1 MKHIQSQITDT
12 MGVLLSPAAE
22 PHPLGRGYGQD
33 SSGPQRLPRSW
44 ILFWLCQAFAAG
56 SLARPRRPLASRGFT
71 EGFKKEE
78 SARASEAQ
86 VLLGRPLE
94 SHRVATLQLLQ
105 DLAFSRSVPQ
115 HFPCSPWCDRHTAI
129 DK

>member
-56 SLARPRRPLASRGFT
+56 WLARPPETFGIQGIHGRFQEGRECQGFRGTSTSWSSFREPSSGHFAAFTRSRFFQVYSPTLPLFAM
-71 EGFKKEE
+71 
-78 SARASEAQ
+78 
-86 VLLGRPLE
+86 V
-94 SHRVATLQLLQ
+94 
-105 DLAFSRSVPQ
+105 
-115 HFPCSPWCDRHTAI
+115 
-129 DK
+129 